1 MYMGDLTRYQLEF
14 VSVAEGQ
21 NLAKIAKKYY
31 LEALSVDQNQGQ
43 PFNQLAAL
51 SGSQCHGII
60 AVYYYLRCLTSEQ
73 KFEGAEG
80 NLKKILD
87 KASSSKNSSNDNINK
102 QMIVS
107 MMALFQNLL
116 YEDSTKNL
124 SNVSYL
130 FSLFLNGRFVSN
142 YVVKIVSIIDH
153 LPIPRLT
160 LMKEFLFNYK
170 GKSAYRRYFH

>member
-1 MYMGDLTRYQLEF
+1 MKEKVLFKCLMYMGDLTRYQLEF
-14 VSVAEGQ
+14 VSAEESQ

-31 LEALSVDQNQGQ
+31 LEALSVDQTQGQ

-51 SGSQCHGII
+51 SSSQCHGII

-73 KFEGAEG
+73 KFEGSEG

-87 KASSSKNSSNDNINK
+87 KANTSNTQSNDVNK

-124 SNVSYL
+124 SNVSQL
-130 FSLFLNGRFVSN
+130 C
-142 YVVKIVSIIDH
+142 
-153 LPIPRLT
+153 
-160 LMKEFLFNYK
+160 
-170 GKSAYRRYFH
+170 

>member
-87 KASSSKNSSNDNINK
+87 KASNSKNSSNENI
-102 QMIVS
+102 MIVS

-130 FSLFLNGRFVSN
+130 YSLYCKWPFCNF
-142 YVVKIVSIIDH
+142 VVKIVSIMAD
-153 LPIPRLT
+153 
-160 LMKEFLFNYK
+160 Y
-170 GKSAYRRYFH
+170 